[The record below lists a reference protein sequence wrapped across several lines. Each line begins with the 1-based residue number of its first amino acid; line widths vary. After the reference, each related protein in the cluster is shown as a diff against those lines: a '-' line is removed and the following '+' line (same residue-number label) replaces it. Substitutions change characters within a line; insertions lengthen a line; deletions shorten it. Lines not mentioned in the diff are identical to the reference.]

1 MTNLESMSSEII
13 KLLKQTAPWFSLDD
27 SKGDVIQCPPS
38 ALCQG
43 RFYVMGFNPGVS
55 TAHDDQSAP
64 KSLRE
69 TTQAL
74 VSANANATH
83 PLSRDWPRG
92 WSNLTKLAQ
101 ALKVEDWQHDLFVTN
116 LFPDSSGGVSAW
128 LREHGG
134 RRQHLEYVRKIWPLH
149 QLFLSIVRP
158 QFVIVHGQGSRDSAF
173 RYLWEYLVSP
183 QKKSDDDWNQ
193 TMADA
198 TQTDDPSIKSFTVAK
213 LGLGKGEPLSDVTFI
228 GIRHLSRSQ
237 SCLDVMTRLIP
248 Q

>member
-13 KLLKQTAPWFSLDD
+13 KLLKQAAPWFSLDD
-27 SKGDVIQCPPS
+27 SEGDVIQCPPS
-38 ALCQG
+38 ALREG

-55 TAHDDQSAP
+55 TANDDQSAP

-74 VSANANATH
+74 VSAKANAAH
-83 PLSRDWPRG
+83 PLSAWSNG
-92 WSNLTKLAQ
+92 WSNLTKLAK
-101 ALKVEDWQHDLFVTN
+101 ALEVEDWQHNLFITN

-128 LREHGG
+128 LRDHGG
-134 RRQHLEYVRKIWPLH
+134 RRQHLEYVRQIWPLH

-173 RYLWEYLVSP
+173 RYLWEYLVPP
-183 QKKSDDDWNQ
+183 QKKSAADWNK
-193 TMADA
+193 TMAPA
-198 TQTDDPSIKSFTVAK
+198 TGKDLSIKSFPVAK
-213 LGLGKGEPLSDVTFI
+213 LELGDGEPLSDVTFI
-228 GIRHLSRSQ
+228 GIKHLSRSQ
-237 SCLDVMTRLIP
+237 SRLDVMKKLIP